1 MKRKLTFSLIIV
13 LLFCYLPLF
22 AQVDSG
28 TEEVGRTVIKNGVGL
43 GSIIA
48 VVASWSRN
56 SSILWAILHGL
67 FSWFYVIYF
76 ALLRSSENSTL

>member
-1 MKRKLTFSLIIV
+1 M
-13 LLFCYLPLF
+13 CYLPLF
-22 AQVDSG
+22 AQGDSS

-43 GSIIA
+43 GAVIA

-56 SSILWAILHGL
+56 ASILWAILHGL

-76 ALLRSSENSTL
+76 ALSRSSER

>member
-1 MKRKLTFSLIIV
+1 MNRKLTLTLIIA
-13 LLFCYLPLF
+13 LLICYLPLF
-22 AQVDSG
+22 AQGDSN

-43 GSIIA
+43 GAVIA

-56 SSILWAILHGL
+56 ASILWAILHGL

-76 ALLRSSENSTL
+76 AFTRRSES